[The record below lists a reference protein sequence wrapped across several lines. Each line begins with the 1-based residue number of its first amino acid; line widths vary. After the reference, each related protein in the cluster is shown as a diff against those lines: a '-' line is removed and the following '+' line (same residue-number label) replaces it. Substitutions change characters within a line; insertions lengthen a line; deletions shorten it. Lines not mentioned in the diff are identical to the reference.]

1 MNLRNAIWW
10 SVSIPRCES
19 LASLKAKKAYRAL
32 LRIGWNPKSEKG
44 SSHLQL
50 QRSGFADYTWSF
62 QDSDEIGPKM
72 MARIAKHTGLR
83 REDL

>member
-1 MNLRNAIWW
+1 M
-10 SVSIPRCES
+10 ES
-19 LASLKAKKAYRAL
+19 EARK
-32 LRIGWNPKSEKG
+32 RIISP

-50 QRSGFADYTWSF
+50 QRSGFPDYTWAF

-72 MARIAKHTGLR
+72 MARIAKHTGLT